1 MKICDMNTCNM
12 HASWVLTPKR
22 GLALLM
28 LLATCKLEH
37 MYTEILHM
45 YGIQAIVAYR
55 RHSDCSNCMSFLIQ
69 YQNAKLAI
77 SNNVSLYRHP
87 LPIITS
93 CKCQLLP
100 LVIFSCAQ
108 CHLRIP
114 RVSKYEC
121 PRTIKS
127 HNSLKTNNHYSVA
140 LLKEMIGEYLSQE
153 TTGLSCHLGP
163 HFSVVV

>member
-1 MKICDMNTCNM
+1 MDVHMKICDMNTCNM

-37 MYTEILHM
+37 MYTEI
-45 YGIQAIVAYR
+45 QVVVAYH
-55 RHSDCSNCMSFLIQ
+55 RHSDCSNCMSFLIR

-93 CKCQLLP
+93 CKC
-100 LVIFSCAQ
+100 
-108 CHLRIP
+108 
-114 RVSKYEC
+114 
-121 PRTIKS
+121 
-127 HNSLKTNNHYSVA
+127 
-140 LLKEMIGEYLSQE
+140 
-153 TTGLSCHLGP
+153 
-163 HFSVVV
+163 